1 MKYSVF
7 VVLIAVLVL
16 GGAVACEPEEGPGTA
31 PAASTATAPPETATE
46 APATSTPSPKRT
58 PVSTPSPT
66 PTEAAE
72 VATTYVVQAGDVCW
86 RIAQDFG
93 ISTSRLLEANPRI
106 DENCSNLR
114 VGWELVIPWAGAAVA
129 GSDAA
134 ATAVATTTTS
144 AEAQDATP
152 TRATQGSAEE
162 PEWCDDRPSW
172 SGEARDLL
180 DGARGFYSLDSLN
193 GDGHRDHVLP
203 WSVLCELVDSE
214 AEARAAYN
222 DIQNLVPTVARFNLS
237 KSDDLAHEWLPR
249 WRSLDAEGYNA
260 NACAYATRYWD
271 TASRY
276 GHVLG
281 PSETSALTS
290 ACSSTD
296 TAGSTA
302 DPTPTEA
309 SSTQTQHTYASCA
322 AAEAAGERRQQGCS
336 RGTCPGGGRGFPAE
350 MVPAARDGDGD
361 GVVCEE

>member
-1 MKYSVF
+1 M
-7 VVLIAVLVL
+7 
-16 GGAVACEPEEGPGTA
+16 
-31 PAASTATAPPETATE
+31 
-46 APATSTPSPKRT
+46 
-58 PVSTPSPT
+58 
-66 PTEAAE
+66 
-72 VATTYVVQAGDVCW
+72 ATTYVVQAGDVCW

-93 ISTSRLLEANPRI
+93 IATSRLLEANPRI

-114 VGWELVIPWAGAAVA
+114 VGWELVIPGAGAAA
-129 GSDAA
+129 TSQA
-134 ATAVATTTTS
+134 ATATASS
-144 AEAQDATP
+144 AGAADATP
-152 TRATQGSAEE
+152 TRAAQVSSEE

-180 DGARGFYSLDSLN
+180 DGARGFYSLESLN

-214 AEARAAYN
+214 EEARVAYN
-222 DIQNLVPTVARFNLS
+222 DLHNLVPTLARFNLS

-260 NACAYATRYWD
+260 NACAYASRYWD

-276 GHVLG
+276 GHVLSAG
-281 PSETSALTS
+281 ETRALGS
-290 ACSSTD
+290 ACASTD
-296 TAGSTA
+296 TSGSTSDA
-302 DPTPTEA
+302 TPTEA
-309 SSTQTQHTYASCA
+309 SSTQTQRTYASCA

-350 MVPAARDGDGD
+350 MVPSARDGDGD

>member
-7 VVLIAVLVL
+7 VVLFAVLVL
-16 GGAVACEPEEGPGTA
+16 SGAVACEPEEGPGTA
-31 PAASTATAPPETATE
+31 PTVSTATAPPETATE
-46 APATSTPSPKRT
+46 APATSTPSPEPT

-66 PTEAAE
+66 PTPAAG

-93 ISTSRLLEANPRI
+93 IPTTRLLEANPRI
-106 DENCSNLR
+106 DENCGNLR
-114 VGWELVIPWAGAAVA
+114 VGWELVIPGSGAAA
-129 GSDAA
+129 STSEE
-134 ATAVATTTTS
+134 ATATPATT
-144 AEAQDATP
+144 E
-152 TRATQGSAEE
+152 RATETQVAQGAAEE

-180 DGARGFYSLDSLN
+180 DGARGFYSLDLLN

-214 AEARAAYN
+214 SEARAAYS
-222 DIQNLVPTVARFNLS
+222 DLGNLVPTVASFNLS

-290 ACSSTD
+290 ACSSTG
-296 TAGSTA
+296 TASSTS

-309 SSTQTQHTYASCA
+309 SSTQTQRTYASCA

-336 RGTCPGGGRGFPAE
+336 RGRCPDGGRGFPAE

-361 GVVCEE
+361 GVVGEE

>member
-7 VVLIAVLVL
+7 VVLIVVLVL

-31 PAASTATAPPETATE
+31 PKASTATAPPETATE
-46 APATSTPSPKRT
+46 APATRTASPEPT

-66 PTEAAE
+66 PTPAAE
-72 VATTYVVQAGDVCW
+72 VATTYIVRAGDVCW

-114 VGWELVIPWAGAAVA
+114 VGWELVIPGAGAVT
-129 GSDAA
+129 GTSQA
-134 ATAVATTTTS
+134 ATATASS
-144 AEAQDATP
+144 AETPDATA
-152 TRATQGSAEE
+152 TRVSQGSSEE

-180 DGARGFYSLDSLN
+180 DGARGFYSLDLLD
-193 GDGHRDHVLP
+193 GGHRDHVLP

-214 AEARAAYN
+214 DEARVAYN
-222 DIQNLVPTVARFNLS
+222 DLRNLVPSVASFNLS

-249 WRSLDAEGYNA
+249 WQARDPAGYSA
-260 NACAYATRYWD
+260 NACEYATRYWD

-276 GHVLG
+276 GHILG
-281 PSETSALTS
+281 PSETRALTS
-290 ACSSTD
+290 ACSSS
-296 TAGSTA
+296 GSTS

-309 SSTQTQHTYASCA
+309 SSTQSQRTYASCD

-350 MVPAARDGDGD
+350 MVPSARDGDSD

>member
-1 MKYSVF
+1 M
-7 VVLIAVLVL
+7 
-16 GGAVACEPEEGPGTA
+16 
-31 PAASTATAPPETATE
+31 
-46 APATSTPSPKRT
+46 
-58 PVSTPSPT
+58 
-66 PTEAAE
+66 
-72 VATTYVVQAGDVCW
+72 ATTYVVQAGDVCW

-106 DENCSNLR
+106 DANCSNLR
-114 VGWELVIPWAGAAVA
+114 VGWELVIPGSGA
-129 GSDAA
+129 AA
-134 ATAVATTTTS
+134 ATPEEEATATPATT
-144 AEAQDATP
+144 E
-152 TRATQGSAEE
+152 RASETQVAQGSAEE

-214 AEARAAYN
+214 AAARVAYN

-249 WRSLDAEGYNA
+249 WRSLDAEGYDA

-281 PSETSALTS
+281 PSERSALTS
-290 ACSSTD
+290 ACSSAD
-296 TAGSTA
+296 TSGSTS
-302 DPTPTEA
+302 DPTPTQTTSA
-309 SSTQTQHTYASCA
+309 QTQRTYPSCG

-336 RGTCPGGGRGFPAE
+336 RGRCPDGGRGFPAE

>member
-31 PAASTATAPPETATE
+31 PTASTATAPPETATE
-46 APATSTPSPKRT
+46 PPATHTPPAERT
-58 PVSTPSPT
+58 PVSTPSPSPT
-66 PTEAAE
+66 PVPE
-72 VATTYVVQAGDVCW
+72 VATTYVVQSGDVCW
-86 RIAQDFG
+86 RIAQEFG

-114 VGWELVIPWAGAAVA
+114 VGWELVIPGAGAAVSTSEA
-129 GSDAA
+129 ATAA
-134 ATAVATTTTS
+134 ATRVA
-144 AEAQDATP
+144 
-152 TRATQGSAEE
+152 QGSAEE

-214 AEARAAYN
+214 AEARVAYN
-222 DIQNLVPTVARFNLS
+222 DVRNLVPTVASFNLS

-281 PSETSALTS
+281 PSETRALTS

-296 TAGSTA
+296 TAGSTS

-309 SSTQTQHTYASCA
+309 SSTQTQRTYASCD

-350 MVPAARDGDGD
+350 MVPSARDGDSD

>member
-1 MKYSVF
+1 VKYSVF
-7 VVLIAVLVL
+7 LVLIAVMAL
-16 GGAVACEPEEGPGTA
+16 GAIACESEEGARP
-31 PAASTATAPPETATE
+31 PAETPAATAPPDTATE
-46 APATSTPSPKRT
+46 APATATPSPERT

-66 PTEAAE
+66 TTPATE
-72 VATTYVVQAGDVCW
+72 VAATYVVQAGDVCW

-93 ISTSRLLEANPRI
+93 IATSRLLEANPRI

-114 VGWELVIPWAGAAVA
+114 AGWELVIPGA
-129 GSDAA
+129 GSAVSGSEAADTAAA
-134 ATAVATTTTS
+134 ATTAS
-144 AEAQDATP
+144 AETQDTTP
-152 TRATQGSAEE
+152 TRTTQVSSEE

-214 AEARAAYN
+214 DEARAAYN
-222 DIQNLVPTVARFNLS
+222 DVHNLVPSLASFNLS

-249 WRSLDAEGYNA
+249 WRSRDAEGYSA

-271 TASRY
+271 TANRY
-276 GHVLG
+276 GHALG
-281 PSETSALTS
+281 QSETRALAS

-296 TAGSTA
+296 SSGSTS
-302 DPTPTEA
+302 DPTPTET
-309 SSTQTQHTYASCA
+309 SGTQSQRTYASCA
-322 AAEAAGERRQQGCS
+322 AAAAAGERRQQGCS

-350 MVPAARDGDGD
+350 MVPSARDGDGD

>member
-1 MKYSVF
+1 M
-7 VVLIAVLVL
+7 
-16 GGAVACEPEEGPGTA
+16 
-31 PAASTATAPPETATE
+31 
-46 APATSTPSPKRT
+46 
-58 PVSTPSPT
+58 
-66 PTEAAE
+66 
-72 VATTYVVQAGDVCW
+72 ATTYVVQAGDVCW
-86 RIAQDFG
+86 RIAQEFG

-106 DENCSNLR
+106 DANCSNLR
-114 VGWELVIPWAGAAVA
+114 VGWELVIPGTGAAVSRSEGTA
-129 GSDAA
+129 TAAA
-134 ATAVATTTTS
+134 ATPRATTT
-144 AEAQDATP
+144 EP
-152 TRATQGSAEE
+152 GQGPSEE

-214 AEARAAYN
+214 AEARVAYN

-249 WRSLDAEGYNA
+249 WRSLDVEGYSA

-276 GHVLG
+276 GHVLSAG
-281 PSETSALTS
+281 ETRALGS

-296 TAGSTA
+296 SSGSTS

-309 SSTQTQHTYASCA
+309 SSTQTQRTYASCD

-336 RGTCPGGGRGFPAE
+336 RGTCPAGGRGFPAE
-350 MVPAARDGDGD
+350 MVPSARDGDSD

>member
-1 MKYSVF
+1 M
-7 VVLIAVLVL
+7 LIAVLVL
-16 GGAVACEPEEGPGTA
+16 GGTVACEPEEGPGTA

-46 APATSTPSPKRT
+46 APATSTLSPART
-58 PVSTPSPT
+58 PVSTPSPAPT
-66 PTEAAE
+66 PAAE

-106 DENCSNLR
+106 DANCGNLR
-114 VGWELVIPWAGAAVA
+114 VGWELVIPGSGAAVSRSEGTA
-129 GSDAA
+129 TAAA
-134 ATAVATTTTS
+134 ATPRATT
-144 AEAQDATP
+144 AETG
-152 TRATQGSAEE
+152 QGSSEE
-162 PEWCDDRPSW
+162 PDWCDDRPSW

-214 AEARAAYN
+214 SEARIAYS
-222 DIQNLVPTVARFNLS
+222 DLGNLVPTVARFNLS

-290 ACSSTD
+290 ACSSTG
-296 TAGSTA
+296 TAGSTT
-302 DPTPTEA
+302 DSTPTEV
-309 SSTQTQHTYASCA
+309 SSTQSQRTYASCA

-336 RGTCPGGGRGFPAE
+336 RGRCPDGGRGFPAE

>member
-7 VVLIAVLVL
+7 VVLVAVLVL

-31 PAASTATAPPETATE
+31 PTVSTATAPPETATK
-46 APATSTPSPKRT
+46 APATSTPSPEPT

-66 PTEAAE
+66 RTEAAE

-106 DENCSNLR
+106 DENCGNLR
-114 VGWELVIPWAGAAVA
+114 VGWELVIPGSGAAA
-129 GSDAA
+129 STPEEE
-134 ATAVATTTTS
+134 ATATPATT
-144 AEAQDATP
+144 E
-152 TRATQGSAEE
+152 RATETQVARGSAEE

-214 AEARAAYN
+214 RAARAAYS
-222 DIQNLVPTVARFNLS
+222 DLGNLVPTVASFNLS

-249 WRSLDAEGYNA
+249 WRSLDEEGYNA

-281 PSETSALTS
+281 PSETRALTS

-296 TAGSTA
+296 TSGSTA
-302 DPTPTEA
+302 DSTPTEV
-309 SSTQTQHTYASCA
+309 SSTQTQRTYPSCA

-336 RGTCPGGGRGFPAE
+336 RGRCPDGGRGFPAE

>member
-1 MKYSVF
+1 MRYLLL
-7 VVLIAVLVL
+7 VVLVAVVVV
-16 GGAVACEPEEGPGTA
+16 GGSAACEAEEGARLSAETPTA
-31 PAASTATAPPETATE
+31 NTPPETEASEPATRTPTSAATP
-46 APATSTPSPKRT
+46 APASTPTSRAT
-58 PVSTPSPT
+58 R
-66 PTEAAE
+66 AAA
-72 VATTYVVQAGDVCW
+72 VATTYIVRAGDVCW

-106 DENCSNLR
+106 DQNCSNLR
-114 VGWELVIPWAGAAVA
+114 VGWELVIPGTGGA
-129 GSDAA
+129 GSAQEEA
-134 ATAVATTTTS
+134 ATTSTAT
-144 AEAQDATP
+144 A
-152 TRATQGSAEE
+152 RATATRVTRESSEE

-214 AEARAAYN
+214 AEARAAYS
-222 DIQNLVPTVARFNLS
+222 DLRNLVPTVASVNIA

-249 WRSLDAEGYNA
+249 WRSLDAEGHDA
-260 NACAYATRYWD
+260 NACEYATRYWD

-276 GHVLG
+276 GHVLSSAETRSL
-281 PSETSALTS
+281 SE

-296 TAGSTA
+296 TSSSSS
-302 DPTPTEA
+302 DPNPTQD
-309 SSTQTQHTYASCA
+309 SSTQTQRTYPSCD

-350 MVPAARDGDGD
+350 MVPSARDGDSD